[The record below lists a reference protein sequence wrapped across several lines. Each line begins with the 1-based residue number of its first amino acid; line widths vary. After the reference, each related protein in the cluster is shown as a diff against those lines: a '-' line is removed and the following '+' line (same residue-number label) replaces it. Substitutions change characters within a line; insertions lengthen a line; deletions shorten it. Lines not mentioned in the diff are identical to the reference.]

1 MNVTNA
7 MANATA
13 GVRGAL
19 EHMHRDATQ
28 IAGNPQ
34 DAPDVD
40 ALVHLKVDRLQV
52 AANVQVIKAAD
63 DALGRLLDVLA

>member
-7 MANATA
+7 MASATA

-19 EHMHRDATQ
+19 EHMHRDAVRV
-28 IAGNPQ
+28 ASDPQ
-34 DAPDVD
+34 GAPDVD
-40 ALVHLKVDRLQV
+40 ALVHLKIDRLQL